1 MKERMT
7 EIYIYIILFLLS
19 AAFILIGVCVYGGKG
34 NTFLTDNLHFA
45 FAFVIIGALLAII
58 AAILVCLDK

>member
-1 MKERMT
+1 MT
-7 EIYIYIILFLLS
+7 EIYIYIYIILFLLS

-34 NTFLTDNLHFA
+34 PTLFTDNLHFA

-58 AAILVCLDK
+58 AAILFCLEK

>member
-34 NTFLTDNLHFA
+34 NTDNLHFA